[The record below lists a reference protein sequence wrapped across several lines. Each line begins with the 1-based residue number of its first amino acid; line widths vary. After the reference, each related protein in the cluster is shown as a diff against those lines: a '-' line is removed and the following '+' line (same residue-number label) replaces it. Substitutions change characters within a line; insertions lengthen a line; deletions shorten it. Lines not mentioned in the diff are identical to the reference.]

1 MGEYFKMNELY
12 HYGIPKRSGRYPWG
26 SGDRPFQSSGG
37 AAGPKKKSNWRL
49 KREQRAA
56 AKEYKRQLEAA
67 EEKRKHDA
75 DKARVLRS
83 GSATEVMKYQ
93 GELTN
98 KELQEVATRLDWE
111 SKIRGYSKKEIESAM
126 DKMDSVMKN
135 VGKINNWVNTATDS
149 YNIMASIYNAT
160 AEGKKNPLS
169 KINKGEGKKDK
180 K

>member
-1 MGEYFKMNELY
+1 MDEYFKMNELY
-12 HYGIPKRSGRYPWG
+12 HYGIPRRSGRYPWG

-37 AAGPKKKSNWRL
+37 SAGPKKKSNWKL

-67 EEKRKHDA
+67 EAKRKHDA
-75 DKARVLRS
+75 DKERVLRS
-83 GSATEVMKYQ
+83 GTATEVMRYQ

-111 SKIRGYSKKEIESAM
+111 SKIHSYSRKEIETAM

-135 VGKINNWVNTATDS
+135 VGKINNWVNIGTDS
-149 YNIMASIYNAT
+149 YNILASIYNAT
-160 AEGKKNPLS
+160 TEGKKNPLP
-169 KINKGEGKKDK
+169 KVNKGGGEKKK
-180 K
+180 